1 MMRPV
6 QWVGELLSNRRVGAY
21 QLVTVAAP
29 GLAERMRP
37 GQFVAVAVGGRLS
50 SVLPRR
56 CFSIY
61 ATRPQGLYAGTAQF
75 VLDVTGAGT
84 GWLADVAAGER
95 LDLIGPLGSP
105 FLLSDEP
112 MRAVLVGEEHS
123 SAALLPLA
131 DALHA
136 RDCSVDFVL
145 MAPTA
150 DRVFGELEAKRTG
163 AAVTITTEDSR
174 AAAEQTLVEV
184 LDGVLERG
192 PADVLYASGSL
203 DMLGEVAVA
212 GSAHH
217 VPCQVAVEV
226 PMACGTGLCAGC
238 VLPVVGDDGVTRML
252 RSCVDGPVFFANR
265 VRWDEL
271 ARIPADCLGAEAMGV
286 G

>member
-1 MMRPV
+1 MRPIR
-6 QWVGELLSNRRVGAY
+6 WVGELLSNRRVGSY

-29 GLAERMRP
+29 GLAERLRP

-75 VLDVTGAGT
+75 VLDVTGVGT
-84 GWLADVAAGER
+84 GWLADMPVGGR

-136 RDCSVDFVL
+136 QDCSVEFVL
-145 MAPTA
+145 VAPTA
-150 DRVFGELEAKRTG
+150 DRIFGELEAKRTG
-163 AAVTITTEDSR
+163 AAVTVTTEHSR
-174 AAAEQTLVEV
+174 ALAEQTLAEV
-184 LDGVLERG
+184 LDEALERG

-203 DMLGEVAVA
+203 GTLAEVAAA
-212 GSAHH
+212 GSVRH

-226 PMACGTGLCAGC
+226 PMACATGLCAGC
-238 VLPVVGDDGVTRML
+238 VLPVADDDGVTRML

-265 VRWDEL
+265 VRWDHVG
-271 ARIPADCLGAEAMGV
+271 RVPADCPGAGAMGV